1 MGKITRFD
9 WNQFIEAREM
19 YDDMMCDIE
28 ERIMEIAQY
37 MGEKYQIY
45 QLSDIAFSHDQYNE
59 YVTAEMHMDE
69 KDENGEDKYEYYKVN
84 VKWLFSDDFKQ
95 ELDAQEIAKRQ
106 KEAMEYQEY
115 LRLKKKFEGR

>member
-1 MGKITRFD
+1 MGKITRFN

-19 YDDMMCDIE
+19 YDDMICDIE

-45 QLSDIAFSHDQYNE
+45 QLSDISFSHDQYNE

-69 KDENGEDKYEYYKVN
+69 KDENGEG
-84 VKWLFSDDFKQ
+84 Q
-95 ELDAQEIAKRQ
+95 RPTT
-106 KEAMEYQEY
+106 
-115 LRLKKKFEGR
+115 